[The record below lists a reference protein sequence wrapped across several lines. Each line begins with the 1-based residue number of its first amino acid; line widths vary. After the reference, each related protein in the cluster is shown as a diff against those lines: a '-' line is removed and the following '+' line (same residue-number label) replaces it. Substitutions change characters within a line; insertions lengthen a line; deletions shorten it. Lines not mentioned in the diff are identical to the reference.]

1 MKSSIT
7 QATQSGM
14 ILIPRDS
21 MWLLRINYNHMK
33 KYFLSIM
40 LTQTICSFSFAQS
53 TSVLWYN
60 QPAEE
65 WEEGLPVGNGRLGAM
80 VMGIPGQEHLQLNE
94 DSLWPGGYD
103 DWGLAE
109 GKRADLDQIRA
120 YLLAGDNKKAD
131 SLLVLKFS
139 RKGVTRSHQ
148 TMGDL
153 WFNFDWIEPENYRR
167 SLNLETATVLTQ
179 FISEGFEVSQEI
191 IASAPDDAL
200 IIRFK
205 TNHPKGF
212 NGTVTMSRPEDSGFA
227 TAKTKALNERQLEM
241 SGMITQ
247 RGGQLDSKPIE
258 ILNGVKFRTLL
269 LAQNQSG
276 EISTTDSTLIISGAK
291 EFMLK
296 IVSETSFYHEDFES
310 EADHQLEKV
319 QLKSWGEILHSHQK
333 EYASLFDRMSLQLGS
348 DKPDTIASDERI
360 ERVKSGEV
368 DLHLEKLLFDYG
380 RYLLISSSRPGTNP
394 ANLQGLWN
402 QHIAAP
408 WNADYHVN
416 INLQMNYWPAD
427 VTNLSELNQPLF
439 EFIDGVI
446 ENGKDAARKNFDMAG
461 SMVPHTTD
469 LWQVAFLRA
478 ATAYWGSWVGAGGWI
493 GRHYWDHYLFTQDE
507 NFLEERAY
515 PALSAISAF
524 YSDWLVEFPTD
535 GTLVSSPSTSPE
547 NQFINAKGEKVAST
561 MGAAMDQQIIA
572 DVFTNYLKASEI
584 LGKETPLREKV
595 STQLG
600 NLRPGVQIAKDGRIL
615 EWDQPYEENEKGHRH
630 MSHLYAFHPG
640 DAITQSQTPEA
651 FAAVRKTLEYRL
663 ANGGAGTG
671 WSRAWLINFS
681 ARLLDGEMA
690 HAHVQKLLSQSLYPN
705 LFDAHPPFQIDGNF
719 GYTAG
724 VAEMLVQSHETGMI
738 RLLPALPKAW
748 AYGSVTG
755 LKARGNYTIA
765 MTWQDGELKTCSIH
779 AGTSGKVMVYYDGS
793 EMDLDLERG
802 QSFEI
807 EL

>member
-1 MKSSIT
+1 
-7 QATQSGM
+7 
-14 ILIPRDS
+14 
-21 MWLLRINYNHMK
+21 MK
-33 KYFLSIM
+33 KYFLSAL
-40 LTQTICSFSFAQS
+40 LTLILYNFTSAQTS
-53 TSVLWYN
+53 SVLWYN
-60 QPAEE
+60 QPAVE

-80 VMGIPGQEHLQLNE
+80 VMGTPGQEHLQLNE

-103 DWGLAE
+103 DWGLAD
-109 GKRADLDQIRA
+109 GKRADLDQIRG
-120 YLLAGDNKKAD
+120 YLLAGENKKAD

-139 RKGVTRSHQ
+139 RKEITRSHQ

-153 WFNFDWIEPENYRR
+153 WFDFEFNEVENYRR

-179 FISEGFEVSQEI
+179 FISEGFEVSQEV
-191 IASAPDDAL
+191 IASVPDDAL

-205 TNHPKGF
+205 TTHPKGF
-212 NGTVTMSRPEDSGFA
+212 NGKITMSRPEDNGFA
-227 TAKTKALNERQLEM
+227 TAETTALNDRQLEM

-258 ILNGVKFRTLL
+258 ILNGVKFRTLIF
-269 LAQNQSG
+269 AQNQSG
-276 EISTTDSTLIISGAK
+276 DISTSDSSLIISGAK

-296 IVSETSFYHEDFES
+296 LVSETSFYHEDFES
-310 EADHQLEKV
+310 ETDRQLERI
-319 QLKSWGEILHSHQK
+319 QLKSWGEILHAHEK
-333 EYASLFDRMSLQLGS
+333 EYASWFDRMSLHLGADKS
-348 DKPDTIASDERI
+348 DDFATDQRI
-360 ERVKSGEV
+360 ERVKNGKV

-402 QHIAAP
+402 AHIAAP

-439 EFIDGVI
+439 DFIDGVI
-446 ENGKDAARKNFDMAG
+446 ENGKNAARENFDMAG

-478 ATAYWGSWVGAGGWI
+478 ATAYWGSWIGAGGWI
-493 GRHYWDHYLFTQDE
+493 GRHYWDHYLFTQDQK
-507 NFLEERAY
+507 FLEERAY

-524 YSDWLVEFPTD
+524 YSDWLVEYPKD
-535 GTLVSSPSTSPE
+535 GKLVSSPSTSPE
-547 NQFINAKGEKVAST
+547 NQFINDQGETVAST

-572 DVFTNYLKASEI
+572 DVFNNYLKTSEI
-584 LGKETPLREKV
+584 LGKETPLLEKV
-595 STQLG
+595 KSQLA
-600 NLRPGVQIAKDGRIL
+600 NLRPGVQIADDGRIL

-640 DAITQSQTPEA
+640 DAITYSATPEA
-651 FAAVRKTLEYRL
+651 FAAVRKTLEFRL

-690 HAHVQKLLSQSLYPN
+690 HEHIQKLLSQSLYPN
-705 LFDAHPPFQIDGNF
+705 LFDGHPPFQIDGNF

-748 AYGSVTG
+748 ANGSVKG
-755 LKARGNYTIA
+755 LKARGNYTID
-765 MTWQDGELKTCSIH
+765 MTWQDGELQTYRIH
-779 AGTSGKVMVYYDGS
+779 AGKSGRILVYYYGS

-802 QSFEI
+802 QSFEV

>member
-1 MKSSIT
+1 
-7 QATQSGM
+7 
-14 ILIPRDS
+14 
-21 MWLLRINYNHMK
+21 MK
-33 KYFLSIM
+33 KFFLSIL
-40 LTQTICSFSFAQS
+40 LTQAIYSFSFAQS
-53 TSVLWYN
+53 SSVLWYN
-60 QPAEE
+60 QPATE

-80 VMGIPGQEHLQLNE
+80 VMGLPGQEHLQLNE

-120 YLLAGDNKKAD
+120 YLRAGDNKKAD

-212 NGTVTMSRPEDSGFA
+212 NGTITMNRPEDNGFA
-227 TAKTKALNERQLEM
+227 TAKTTALNDRQLEM

-269 LAQNQSG
+269 FAQNQSG

-296 IVSETSFYHEDFES
+296 LVSETSFYHEDFEAH
-310 EADHQLEKV
+310 ADRQLEKI
-319 QLKSWGEILHSHQK
+319 QLTSWGELLHSHEK
-333 EYASLFDRMSLQLGS
+333 EYTSWFDRMTLQLEN
-348 DKPDTIASDERI
+348 DELDNIATDERI
-360 ERVKSGEV
+360 GRVKNGEV

-439 EFIDGVI
+439 NFIDGVI
-446 ENGKDAARKNFDMAG
+446 ENGKNAAHKNFDMAG

-478 ATAYWGSWVGAGGWI
+478 ATAYWGSWLGAGGWI

-507 NFLEERAY
+507 KFLEERAY
-515 PALSAISAF
+515 PALAAISAF
-524 YSDWLVEFPTD
+524 YSDWLVEYPTD
-535 GTLVSSPSTSPE
+535 GKLVSSPSTSPE
-547 NQFINAKGEKVAST
+547 NQFINPNGEVVAAT

-572 DVFTNYLKASEI
+572 DVFNNYLKASEI
-584 LGKETPLREKV
+584 LGKETSLREKV
-595 STQLG
+595 TNQLAD
-600 NLRPGVQIAKDGRIL
+600 LRPGVKIAEDGRIL

-690 HAHVQKLLSQSLYPN
+690 HEHIQKLLSQSLYPN

-724 VAEMLVQSHETGMI
+724 VAEMLVQSHETGLI

-748 AYGSVTG
+748 ANGSITG
-755 LKARGNYTIA
+755 LKARGNYTLDL
-765 MTWQDGELKTCSIH
+765 TWQDGKLKTCRIY
-779 AGTSGKVMVYYDGS
+779 AGNSGKIMIFYDGS
-793 EMDLDLERG
+793 EMDLDLEKG

-807 EL
+807 EY

>member
-1 MKSSIT
+1 
-7 QATQSGM
+7 
-14 ILIPRDS
+14 
-21 MWLLRINYNHMK
+21 MK
-33 KYFLSIM
+33 KYFLSA
-40 LTQTICSFSFAQS
+40 LFTLGLAHLSLSQS
-53 TSVLWYN
+53 TSVLWYD
-60 QPAEE
+60 QPAVK

-80 VMGIPGQEHLQLNE
+80 VMGAPGQEHLQLNE

-120 YLLAGDNKKAD
+120 YLLAGENKKAD

-139 RKGVTRSHQ
+139 RKAVTRSHQ

-153 WFNFDWIEPENYRR
+153 WMDFDLPDVTNYKR
-167 SLNLETATVLTQ
+167 SLDLETATVFTQ
-179 FISEGFEVSQEI
+179 FMSEGYEVSQEVL
-191 IASAPDDAL
+191 ASAPDDAL
-200 IIRFK
+200 VIRFK
-205 TNHPKGF
+205 TTHPKGF
-212 NGTVTMSRPEDSGFA
+212 NGKITMGRPDDNGFA
-227 TAKTKALNERQLEM
+227 TAKTTALNDKQLEM
-241 SGMITQ
+241 AGMVTQ
-247 RGGQLDSKPIE
+247 RGGKLDSKPIE

-269 LAQNQSG
+269 FAQNQSG
-276 EISTTDSTLIISGAK
+276 EISTTDSTLIVSGAK

-296 IVSETSFYHEDFES
+296 LVSETSFYHEDFEA
-310 EADHQLEKV
+310 EADRQLEKI
-319 QLKSWGEILHSHQK
+319 QLKSWGEILLSHEK
-333 EYASLFDRMSLQLGS
+333 EYASWYDRMSLSLGT
-348 DKPDTIASDERI
+348 DETDDIATDQRI
-360 ERVKSGEV
+360 ESVKNGKT

-402 QHIAAP
+402 NHIAAP

-427 VTNLSELNQPLF
+427 VTNLGKLNQPLF
-439 EFIDGVI
+439 DFIDGLI
-446 ENGKDAARKNFDMAG
+446 ENGKNAARENFDMAG

-478 ATAYWGSWVGAGGWI
+478 ATAYWGSWIGAGGWI
-493 GRHYWDHYLFTQDE
+493 GRHYWDHYLFTQDKK
-507 NFLEERAY
+507 FLEERAY
-515 PALSAISAF
+515 PALATISAF
-524 YSDWLVEFPTD
+524 YSDWLVEYPKD

-547 NQFINAKGEKVAST
+547 NQFINAKGEKVAAT

-572 DVFTNYLKASEI
+572 DVFSNYLKAAEI
-584 LGKETPLREKV
+584 LGKESPLLEKV
-595 STQLG
+595 KGQLA
-600 NLRPGVQIAKDGRIL
+600 NLRPGVQIAEDGRIL
-615 EWDQPYEENEKGHRH
+615 EWDQPYEEIEPGHRH

-640 DAITQSQTPEA
+640 NAITQTETPEA

-690 HAHVQKLLSQSLYPN
+690 HEHIQKLLSKSLYPN

-724 VAEMLVQSHETGMI
+724 VAEMLVQSHETGLI

-748 AYGSVTG
+748 ANGSVKG
-755 LKARGNYTIA
+755 LKARGNYTID
-765 MTWQDGELKTCSIH
+765 MTWEAGELKKCRIH
-779 AGTSGKVMVYYDGS
+779 AAQTGRILVLYDGS

-802 QSFEI
+802 QSFEV